1 MLCFK
6 FFLSNL
12 IFVFS
17 LTLITCPTNIM
28 SLNTQSSSE
37 NCINL
42 PFTYDDIIDLLDH
55 IENEDIGDCSAE
67 EFEEIVHFLIFL
79 SRQGVL
85 STDES
90 EELEKDIQEL
100 LGDDADSDVPD
111 YTFENIGIII
121 QKIIKGHR

>member
-1 MLCFK
+1 
-6 FFLSNL
+6 
-12 IFVFS
+12 
-17 LTLITCPTNIM
+17 M

-55 IENEDIGDCSAE
+55 IENEDIGDCSEE